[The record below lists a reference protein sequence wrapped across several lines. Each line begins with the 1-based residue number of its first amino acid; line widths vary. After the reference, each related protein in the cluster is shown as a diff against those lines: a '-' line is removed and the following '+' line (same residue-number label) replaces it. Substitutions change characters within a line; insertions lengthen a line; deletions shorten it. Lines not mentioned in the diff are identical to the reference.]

1 MAFDS
6 FLITLDGEEA
16 TDLYAD
22 LVSLDVELC
31 DDLPASFRLVVG
43 TAKEEDGTW
52 TYLDEERFRPWTTVT
67 VEAGFVESGREEVFA
82 GYVTSVIPTFDPNAS
97 RSRLEIAGLDGSV
110 LMDREEK
117 LAAWPNKKDSDI
129 ARELFQ
135 LHGLTPT
142 VEDTAVVHDEALS
155 TVIQRETDWQFIRRL
170 ALRNG
175 FACWVEGTTGFFR
188 PIPVEAEP
196 QPVLAAHFE
205 AETNLTRFS
214 LTVDALRPAEVAMF
228 QVDRFGKEILTAEV
242 TASPQEALGALS
254 GPALLTADVPMGR
267 VVVAKNAATGTPE
280 MEALCRGL
288 VREGSW
294 FVSGEGE
301 IDAGAYGHVLRP
313 RALVTIK
320 GVGETHSGVY
330 YVSFARHSF
339 TCDSYTQYFRVQR
352 DGLLPTGSETF
363 ASGDSLG
370 LL

>member
-6 FLITLDGEEA
+6 FLITLDGDEA
-16 TDLYAD
+16 TDLYED

-31 DDLPASFRLVVG
+31 DDLPASFRLVIG

-52 TYLDEERFRPWTTVT
+52 KYLDEERFRPWTPVT

-82 GYVTSVIPTFDPNAS
+82 GYVTSAVVTFDPNPS
-97 RSRLEIAGLDGSV
+97 RGTLEVSGIDGSV

-129 ARELFQ
+129 ATELFQ
-135 LHGLTPT
+135 LHGFTPN
-142 VEDTAVVHDEALS
+142 VEDTAIVHDEALS
-155 TVIQRETDWQFIRRL
+155 TVIQRETDWQFLRRL

-175 FACWVEGTTGFFR
+175 YECWVDGTDAHFR
-188 PIPVEAEP
+188 PIPADPEP

-205 AETNLTRFS
+205 AETNLTRFTV
-214 LTVDALRPAEVAMF
+214 TVDGLRPAEVAMY
-228 QVDRFGKEILTAEV
+228 QVDRFAKDVLSAEV
-242 TASPQEALGALS
+242 TASLEDALGSLT
-254 GPALLTADVPMGR
+254 PTALLGAEVPAGR

-280 MEALCRGL
+280 MQALCEGL
-288 VREGSW
+288 VREGAW
-294 FVSGEGE
+294 FVSAEGE

-313 RALVTIK
+313 RGLVTIK

-330 YVSFARHSF
+330 YVAFAKHAF
-339 TCDSYTQYFRVQR
+339 TCSSYTQTFRVQR
-352 DGLLPTGSETF
+352 DGLLPTGSEAF